1 MEIDP
6 HSVLIVDDDDLLRD
20 ALAALLRER
29 GYIVAAAKDHRRALE
44 FLDGDT
50 FAVALVD
57 LRMKGMGGMEI
68 IRKIRT
74 FSPPTQCI
82 VLTGHA
88 SRESAIEAVNLGAYS
103 YLSKP
108 CEIGQLLLTVRR
120 ASEHV
125 ENEQALGRERTEKIR
140 RVEARTRALTAENAE
155 LHRKLKVK
163 DRFLLGLARTLRT
176 ELEGVGP
183 TRLDLAPAAADAKRL
198 KRLIAFSGDLLS
210 LARIQTGEW
219 RPEVETVSVSDLL
232 RRCAAAL
239 AAEAPDAPP
248 PEVLDVPAE
257 ARLGSDAEMAERA
270 ILELAR
276 AARERSAGR
285 PVSLGAGRTDDRVR
299 FTVSDSGPPLADA
312 ALSRLNGENP
322 FPETADGPAPP
333 RLGPLLAWRLVAAL
347 GGQVSVESRSGGG
360 NRFILSL
367 PDHRFPERPGEPAP
381 NGAGAPH
388 SPETRRPRLVLAEDN
403 PESAEVI
410 SDYLRSK
417 GFAVQTAGTG
427 REVLEAMREAPADL
441 VLMDVQ
447 MPDLDGLEAIRRIR
461 ADPEIRFVPI
471 VAVTALA
478 MAGDRERCLAAGA
491 NAYMSKPLRLRS
503 LIETVESFLSPSP
516 ENENGRRTE
525 HSDR

>member
-6 HSVLIVDDDDLLRD
+6 HSVIIVDDDDLLRD

-29 GYIVAAAKDHRRALE
+29 GYIVTAAKDHRRALE
-44 FLDGDT
+44 FLDADT

-57 LRMKGMGGMEI
+57 LRMEGMGGMET

-74 FSPPTQCI
+74 FSPLTQCI

-88 SRESAIEAVNLGAYS
+88 TRESAIEAVNLGAYS

-108 CEIGQLLLTVRR
+108 CEIGQLLVTVRR

-125 ENEQALGRERTEKIR
+125 ENEQALARERTEKIR
-140 RVEARTRALTAENAE
+140 RVEARTRTLNAENQE
-155 LHRKLKVK
+155 LLRKLRIK

-176 ELEGVGP
+176 ELDGIGRARP
-183 TRLDLAPAAADAKRL
+183 DSAAADWAHRL
-198 KRLIAFSGDLLS
+198 DRLIAFSGDLLS
-210 LARIQTGEW
+210 LARVQAGEW
-219 RPEVETVSVSDLL
+219 RPQVETVSVPDLL
-232 RRCAAAL
+232 RRCREAL
-239 AAEAPDAPP
+239 EAEAPDAPP
-248 PEVLDVPAE
+248 PEILDVPAAE
-257 ARLGSDAEMAERA
+257 RLAADAEMAERA
-270 ILELAR
+270 VLELAR
-276 AARERSAGR
+276 AARERPGGG
-285 PVSLGAGRTDDRVR
+285 PVSLGAGRTGDRVR
-299 FTVSDSGPPLADA
+299 FTVSDSGPPLDDA

-322 FPETADGPAPP
+322 FPDAADGAAPP
-333 RLGPLLAWRLVAAL
+333 RLGPPLAWRLAAAL
-347 GGQVSVESRSGGG
+347 GGQISVESRSGGG

-367 PDHRFPERPGEPAP
+367 PDHRFPEPPEEPAP
-381 NGAGAPH
+381 GASGAAAA
-388 SPETRRPRLVLAEDN
+388 PEAPRPRVVLAEDN

-417 GFAVQTAGTG
+417 GFAVQAAGTG
-427 REVLEAMREAPADL
+427 REALEAVRQAPTDL

-447 MPDLDGLEAIRRIR
+447 MPDMDGLEAIRRIR
-461 ADPEIRFVPI
+461 ADPDIRFVPI

-516 ENENGRRTE
+516 ETEHGRRTE
-525 HSDR
+525 HSDC